1 MKKYNSFLGAF
12 FSGDNGDGGYNAA
25 YEKKSLANLYGGG
38 LAPEQEQ
45 EALSGLSRVNPEAAS
60 KFQNDMV
67 LKSAQLITTLGKDN
81 PLAQQAWQTR
91 IKPQLAKTF
100 GAQAASLPDTI
111 DDNIFAY
118 AQQIAGSGQGAA
130 PSDVQSFEYF
140 TKGMTPEQ
148 IRQARENKLGL
159 NKAGEWKTTVDKDT
173 KIPVQSNGLG
183 GLRYFD
189 FDTRQWIDISEPKA
203 GGDVPE
209 ENLAFNSLPPEEQEA
224 VALVGNKIGNHY
236 AIRNG
241 KVVPEVNPAGY
252 YGDNEQPSAPQSAG
266 NPLAKTEPTL
276 TPYQQQQIAF
286 QQQAAARAEQAAKD
300 AAAIRADNKAAK
312 DREAQARVADAKQ
325 TTDLLLTNVRNLRKH
340 PGFGQLGTFGGNA
353 GDAAIP
359 EFVPTDYRGASA
371 RLDTIKGQIAI
382 QAMASLKALSSSGA
396 TGFGALSEK
405 ELGLLTGSI
414 QTLTTSQ
421 NNADIVS
428 ALEQIEKYLT
438 KAGQAKTA
446 PQAPQNNDDDALI
459 NKWVK

>member
-1 MKKYNSFLGAF
+1 
-12 FSGDNGDGGYNAA
+12 
-25 YEKKSLANLYGGG
+25 
-38 LAPEQEQ
+38 
-45 EALSGLSRVNPEAAS
+45 
-60 KFQNDMV
+60 MV
-67 LKSAQLITTLGKDN
+67 LKSAQLITSLGKDN
-81 PLAQQAWQTR
+81 PVAQQAWQTR
-91 IKPQLAKTF
+91 IKPNFRRMF
-100 GAQAASLPDTI
+100 GAQADSLPDQI
-111 DDNIFAY
+111 DDSVMAV
-118 AQQIAGSGQGAA
+118 AQQIAGGSQESSDPAAVREVDLIAKRMGLTPGTPDYLKFVQTQYGLAPKATGWKYGETASGA
-130 PSDVQSFEYF
+130 PWRAEGDIYEVLDRGTGQWMPY
-140 TKGMTPEQ
+140 G
-148 IRQARENKLGL
+148 
-159 NKAGEWKTTVDKDT
+159 NKAET
-173 KIPVQSNGLG
+173 PVEPPHNGAILNDDG
-183 GLRYFD
+183 SVWATFD
-189 FDTRQWIDISEPKA
+189 EM
-203 GGDVPE
+203 
-209 ENLAFNSLPPEEQEA
+209 PPEE
-224 VALVGNKIGNHY
+224 VAAAKAQQAAQMGGSDAGYEVRG
-236 AIRNG
+236 G
-241 KVVPEVNPAGY
+241 KVTQIQ
-252 YGDNEQPSAPQSAG
+252 QPTAQMREDPFTKPTPQ
-266 NPLAKTEPTL
+266 L
-276 TPYQQQQIAF
+276 TPYQQQQLAF

-340 PGFGQLGTFGGNA
+340 PGFGQLGTLGGNA

-446 PQAPQNNDDDALI
+446 PQAPQNNDDALI
-459 NKWVK
+459 KKYLD